1 MQLFKK
7 KSDDKKKTHKKGKNL
22 FKTPKSKK
30 GGLFSKN
37 KQTDYIKNI
46 HLSPVVEDAF
56 FDMLHQALQNNDEKY
71 VYDDVRRIDDTDEGH
86 VYLLALN
93 NKLIGE
99 SGLKDHL
106 GDLKVATDL
115 SSRGDGNVAGSIFN
129 ATFANDIDNKV
140 PYEKKQISFLPTNYT
155 LGTLSSLQ
163 DQEQEYKYQIV
174 AIPDSLNNDTFET
187 EYNNGRVGAPLKN
200 DDGTPM
206 EKTLDEFKKFIED
219 LSQPSMP
226 LDNMNS
232 AQPENEATAS
242 DDSENEQLTDA
253 PLADNDLT
261 DAPLVENDQ
270 NVVDDLPTDDGLP
283 DDDDNSLND
292 IDDDDFNLLDNNTNS
307 GSQTDTEKDQ
317 IDPNDLSDDDT
328 AENQD
333 LPNLVNE
340 TENDGM
346 SLDDS
351 DNDLPNL
358 NDSMSLDNTSD
369 DLTIGN
375 SDDLTIDN
383 ANNDNLGDLNSTDNS
398 DNDNLG
404 DLNSTDDFD
413 TNNLD
418 DLNSTDDSD
427 NDNLGDLNST
437 DDFDN
442 DNLGDLNNTDNSDA
456 DNLGDLNSTNDFDTD
471 NLGDLNN
478 TDDSDNDNLGDLN
491 STDDFDTDNLGD
503 LNSTDNSDT
512 DNLGNLNSTNDSD
525 IDNLGDLNSTDNSD
539 DNISNSN
546 SATIIT
552 KDVNPN
558 SSNEDISTDDN
569 INNLMTSL
577 NDNNEGTV
585 ESDNSEPDINNESMQ
600 NTADELADESQ
611 GAVSDVQYNEDSP
624 ALELDGDDVK
634 EISNTDLTNNQQAND
649 DEEVTYVDA
658 DKDSAKQLEEHPKK
672 DDVNQKALKQI
683 QKKYEPKIDKAL
695 KAIKVVA
702 FRIDPNDSD
711 EIKQHKQIANDA
723 LKTEVYHIREQL
735 KEEFNDQIA
744 DKIKNLIDPEK
755 FDQNYP
761 LTAKIL
767 RGKFLDK
774 ADIDREIDKAIT
786 EINNEYDALR
796 TQKINDAIKQA
807 QQDYEENYEPKRA
820 QLVDEKDKKIKKAHQ
835 DKYEHAINVMLAYQR
850 GQKENDIEKH
860 VGYLL
865 DKQQSSIVNA
875 NKEVR
880 KDLQNYADQITQ
892 AIQLNHLIDA
902 RLQNA
907 GVNNNLSNNAQ
918 NEPVTTSND
927 NQVNSL
933 KKQLNQLRA
942 ENEAYKKAQEKQKQV
957 QKLKEELNEQKRI
970 HDQMIKQTEDNNVKP
985 IVPESVESND
995 EDYDTLPDENDFDP
1009 TSISS
1014 ENTVKEKLND
1024 LINSKDE
1031 DIDL

>member
-7 KSDDKKKTHKKGKNL
+7 KSDDKKKTHKKGKSL

-261 DAPLVENDQ
+261 DAPLVEDDQ

-292 IDDDDFNLLDNNTNS
+292 IDDDDFNLLDNNANS
-307 GSQTDTEKDQ
+307 GSQTDIEKDQ

-351 DNDLPNL
+351 NNDLPNL

-383 ANNDNLGDLNSTDNS
+383 ANNDNLGDLNSTDDS
-398 DNDNLG
+398 DTDNLG
-404 DLNSTDDFD
+404 DLNSTDD
-413 TNNLD
+413 
-418 DLNSTDDSD
+418 SD
-427 NDNLGDLNST
+427 MDNLGDLNST
-437 DDFDN
+437 DD
-442 DNLGDLNNTDNSDA
+442 SD
-456 DNLGDLNSTNDFDTD
+456 T
-471 NLGDLNN
+471 
-478 TDDSDNDNLGDLN
+478 DNLGDLN
-491 STDDFDTDNLGD
+491 STDDSDTDNLGDLNSTDNSDIDNLGDLNSTDNSDIDNLGD

-512 DNLGNLNSTNDSD
+512 DNLG
-525 IDNLGDLNSTDNSD
+525 DLNSTDDSNN
-539 DNISNSN
+539 NISNSN
-546 SATIIT
+546 SAAIIT
-552 KDVNPN
+552 KDTNPN
-558 SSNEDISTDDN
+558 LNNEDISTDDN
-569 INNLMTSL
+569 INKLMTSL
-577 NDNNEGTV
+577 NDNNEGTI

-611 GAVSDVQYNEDSP
+611 GAVSNIQYNEDSP

-786 EINNEYDALR
+786 EINSVYDALR
-796 TQKINDAIKQA
+796 TQMINDAIKQA

-907 GVNNNLSNNAQ
+907 GVNNNLSNNVQ

-933 KKQLNQLRA
+933 KKQLNQLKA
-942 ENEAYKKAQEKQKQV
+942 ENEAYKKAQKKQKQV

-985 IVPESVESND
+985 IVPKSVESND

-1014 ENTVKEKLND
+1014 EDTVKEKLNN

>member
-1 MQLFKK
+1 M
-7 KSDDKKKTHKKGKNL
+7 
-22 FKTPKSKK
+22 
-30 GGLFSKN
+30 
-37 KQTDYIKNI
+37 
-46 HLSPVVEDAF
+46 
-56 FDMLHQALQNNDEKY
+56 
-71 VYDDVRRIDDTDEGH
+71 
-86 VYLLALN
+86 
-93 NKLIGE
+93 
-99 SGLKDHL
+99 
-106 GDLKVATDL
+106 
-115 SSRGDGNVAGSIFN
+115 
-129 ATFANDIDNKV
+129 
-140 PYEKKQISFLPTNYT
+140 
-155 LGTLSSLQ
+155 
-163 DQEQEYKYQIV
+163 
-174 AIPDSLNNDTFET
+174 
-187 EYNNGRVGAPLKN
+187 
-200 DDGTPM
+200 
-206 EKTLDEFKKFIED
+206 
-219 LSQPSMP
+219 
-226 LDNMNS
+226 
-232 AQPENEATAS
+232 
-242 DDSENEQLTDA
+242 DDS
-253 PLADNDLT
+253 
-261 DAPLVENDQ
+261 
-270 NVVDDLPTDDGLP
+270 
-283 DDDDNSLND
+283 
-292 IDDDDFNLLDNNTNS
+292 
-307 GSQTDTEKDQ
+307 
-317 IDPNDLSDDDT
+317 
-328 AENQD
+328 
-333 LPNLVNE
+333 
-340 TENDGM
+340 
-346 SLDDS
+346 
-351 DNDLPNL
+351 
-358 NDSMSLDNTSD
+358 
-369 DLTIGN
+369 
-375 SDDLTIDN
+375 
-383 ANNDNLGDLNSTDNS
+383 
-398 DNDNLG
+398 
-404 DLNSTDDFD
+404 
-413 TNNLD
+413 
-418 DLNSTDDSD
+418 
-427 NDNLGDLNST
+427 
-437 DDFDN
+437 
-442 DNLGDLNNTDNSDA
+442 
-456 DNLGDLNSTNDFDTD
+456 
-471 NLGDLNN
+471 
-478 TDDSDNDNLGDLN
+478 
-491 STDDFDTDNLGD
+491 DTDNLGD
-503 LNSTDNSDT
+503 LNSTDDSDT
-512 DNLGNLNSTNDSD
+512 
-525 IDNLGDLNSTDNSD
+525 DNLGDLNSTDDSNN
-539 DNISNSN
+539 NISNSN
-546 SATIIT
+546 SAAIIT
-552 KDVNPN
+552 KDTNPN

-585 ESDNSEPDINNESMQ
+585 ESDNSEPDINNEFME

-611 GAVSDVQYNEDSP
+611 GAVSDIQYNADSP

-774 ADIDREIDKAIT
+774 ADIDRKIDKAIT

-796 TQKINDAIKQA
+796 TQMINDAIKQA

-907 GVNNNLSNNAQ
+907 GVNNNLSNNVQ

-933 KKQLNQLRA
+933 KKQLNQLKA

-957 QKLKEELNEQKRI
+957 QKLKEELNEQKQI

-985 IVPESVESND
+985 IVPKSIESND

-1014 ENTVKEKLND
+1014 EDTVKEKLND

>member
-7 KSDDKKKTHKKGKNL
+7 KSDDKKKTHKKGKSL

-30 GGLFSKN
+30 GGLFSKS

-226 LDNMNS
+226 LNNMNS

-261 DAPLVENDQ
+261 DAPLVEDDQ

-292 IDDDDFNLLDNNTNS
+292 IDDDDFNLLDNNANS
-307 GSQTDTEKDQ
+307 GSQTDIEKDQ

-351 DNDLPNL
+351 NNDLPNL

-383 ANNDNLGDLNSTDNS
+383 ANTDNLGELNNTDDS
-398 DNDNLG
+398 DTDNLG
-404 DLNSTDDFD
+404 
-413 TNNLD
+413 

-437 DDFDN
+437 DD
-442 DNLGDLNNTDNSDA
+442 
-456 DNLGDLNSTNDFDTD
+456 
-471 NLGDLNN
+471 
-478 TDDSDNDNLGDLN
+478 SDN
-491 STDDFDTDNLGD
+491 DNLGD

-512 DNLGNLNSTNDSD
+512 DNLGDLNSTDDSD
-525 IDNLGDLNSTDNSD
+525 TDNLGDLNSTDDSNN
-539 DNISNSN
+539 NISNSN
-546 SATIIT
+546 SAAIIT
-552 KDVNPN
+552 KDTNPN

-585 ESDNSEPDINNESMQ
+585 ESDNSEPDINNEFMQ

-611 GAVSDVQYNEDSP
+611 GAVSDIQYNADSP

-796 TQKINDAIKQA
+796 TQMINDAIKQA

-907 GVNNNLSNNAQ
+907 GVNNNLSNNVQ

-933 KKQLNQLRA
+933 KKQLNQLKA

-957 QKLKEELNEQKRI
+957 QKLKEELNEQKQI

-985 IVPESVESND
+985 IVPKSIESND

-1014 ENTVKEKLND
+1014 EDTVKEKLND

>member
-7 KSDDKKKTHKKGKNL
+7 KSDDKKKTHKKGKSL

-30 GGLFSKN
+30 GGLFSKS

-253 PLADNDLT
+253 ALADNDLT
-261 DAPLVENDQ
+261 DAPLVEDDQ

-292 IDDDDFNLLDNNTNS
+292 IDDDDFNLLDNNANS

-317 IDPNDLSDDDT
+317 IDPNDLSDDNT
-328 AENQD
+328 SENQD
-333 LPNLVNE
+333 LPNLVDE

-351 DNDLPNL
+351 NNDLPNL

-383 ANNDNLGDLNSTDNS
+383 ANNDNLGDLNSTDDS
-398 DNDNLG
+398 DTDNLG
-404 DLNSTDDFD
+404 DLNNTDDSD
-413 TNNLD
+413 TDNLG

-437 DDFDN
+437 N
-442 DNLGDLNNTDNSDA
+442 
-456 DNLGDLNSTNDFDTD
+456 
-471 NLGDLNN
+471 
-478 TDDSDNDNLGDLN
+478 
-491 STDDFDTDNLGD
+491 
-503 LNSTDNSDT
+503 
-512 DNLGNLNSTNDSD
+512 
-525 IDNLGDLNSTDNSD
+525 NSD

-546 SATIIT
+546 SAAIIT
-552 KDVNPN
+552 KDTNPN
-558 SSNEDISTDDN
+558 SSNEDISTDDDN
-569 INNLMTSL
+569 INDLMTSL
-577 NDNNEGTV
+577 NDNNEGTI
-585 ESDNSEPDINNESMQ
+585 ESANSEPDINNESMQ

-611 GAVSDVQYNEDSP
+611 GAVSDVQYNADSP

-774 ADIDREIDKAIT
+774 ADIDREIDNAIT

-907 GVNNNLSNNAQ
+907 GVNNNLPNNAQ

-933 KKQLNQLRA
+933 KKQLNQLKA

-985 IVPESVESND
+985 IVPKSVESNN

>member
-7 KSDDKKKTHKKGKNL
+7 KSDDKKKTHKKGKSL

-30 GGLFSKN
+30 GGLFSKS

-226 LDNMNS
+226 LNNMNS

-261 DAPLVENDQ
+261 DAPLVEDDQ

-292 IDDDDFNLLDNNTNS
+292 IDDDDFNLLDNNANS
-307 GSQTDTEKDQ
+307 GSQTDIEKDQ

-351 DNDLPNL
+351 NNDLPNL

-383 ANNDNLGDLNSTDNS
+383 ANTDNLGELNNTDDS
-398 DNDNLG
+398 DTDNLG
-404 DLNSTDDFD
+404 
-413 TNNLD
+413 

-437 DDFDN
+437 D
-442 DNLGDLNNTDNSDA
+442 NS
-456 DNLGDLNSTNDFDTD
+456 
-471 NLGDLNN
+471 
-478 TDDSDNDNLGDLN
+478 
-491 STDDFDTDNLGD
+491 DTDNLGD
-503 LNSTDNSDT
+503 LNSTDDSDT
-512 DNLGNLNSTNDSD
+512 
-525 IDNLGDLNSTDNSD
+525 DNLGDLNSTDDSNN
-539 DNISNSN
+539 NISNSN
-546 SATIIT
+546 SAAIIT
-552 KDVNPN
+552 KDTNPN

-585 ESDNSEPDINNESMQ
+585 ESDNSEPDINNEFMQ

-611 GAVSDVQYNEDSP
+611 GAVSDIQYNADSP

-796 TQKINDAIKQA
+796 TQMINDAIKQA

-907 GVNNNLSNNAQ
+907 GVNNNLSNNVQ

-933 KKQLNQLRA
+933 KKQLNQLKA

-957 QKLKEELNEQKRI
+957 QKLKEELNEQKQI

-985 IVPESVESND
+985 IVPKSIESND

-1014 ENTVKEKLND
+1014 EDTVKEKLND